1 VRHRLEVS
9 GWQLVA
15 TLRTRAANHARNEL
29 VPRLADRVDLLI
41 VIAGDGTLR
50 DVCAGLCRLGAHIP
64 IGFIPTGNANV
75 VARDQDIPLL
85 PERAIA
91 LLTEGRVRSLDV
103 GTLRTDP
110 TREEAAIF
118 LAMVEIGFGARVV
131 HLTQRLRYGWLNAL
145 YRRWGDPVYAAAAL
159 GALLTPTERA
169 FRLYQDNARTPRQQ
183 NAAIIANTR
192 CYAKGWSMAPDARM
206 DDGRLD
212 LVSRRRSGPGV
223 IFRAFH
229 AAAGARRPSAAFSCY
244 DQGQRFRCESDA
256 PLTVQMDGDPLPALQ
271 WMDIS
276 IAPGRLRL
284 ITPS

>member
-1 VRHRLEVS
+1 VRRRLEVS

-50 DVCAGLCRLGAHIP
+50 DVCAGLSRLGSNIP
-64 IGFIPTGNANV
+64 IGFVPTGNANV
-75 VARDQDIPLL
+75 VARDQAIPLQ

-91 LLTEGRVRSLDV
+91 LLTNGRVCQLDV

-110 TREEAAIF
+110 NSKEATIF

-145 YRRWGDPVYAAAAL
+145 YRRWGDPVYAVAAL
-159 GALLTPTERA
+159 GALFSPAERP
-169 FRLYQDNARTPRQQ
+169 FRLYQDSARKPRQQ
-183 NAAIIANTR
+183 NAAIITNTR
-192 CYAKGWSMAPDARM
+192 CYAKGWAMAPDARM

-212 LVSRRRSGPGV
+212 LVSRQRSGPGV

-229 AAAGARRPSAAFSCY
+229 AAVGARRSSADFSCY

-256 PLTVQMDGDPLPALQ
+256 PLTVQMDGDPLPALK
-271 WMDIS
+271 WMEIS